1 MYISEVKKA
10 KKRIEDI
17 IIKTPLLH
25 SDIFSK
31 ICGDNVYMKCE
42 NLQVT
47 GAYKIRGALNKIS
60 ILSEEE
66 KRKGVVCSSAG
77 NHAQGVAYAST
88 LLGIESTIVMP
99 KTTPYL
105 KVQSTKNYGGNVML
119 YGSCY
124 DDAFL
129 EAKRIEKEEGK
140 VFIPPFDDFDII
152 YGQGT
157 IALEIL
163 EDLEDVDYILC
174 PIGGGGLIS
183 GISLVAK
190 SINPNIK
197 VIGVQAE
204 GAPSM
209 YESIK
214 SGERITLEEVN
225 TIADGIAVK
234 CPGEKTFEVISEY
247 VDEIFTVTET
257 EIVDAFLLLSE
268 KHKLL
273 GEASGV
279 VSLAAL
285 KKLKCKNKNVCSII
299 SGGNIDMLTISNL
312 INNGLV
318 SGGRLFCFSVE
329 LPDVPGQLVEISQI
343 LSEENANV
351 VKLEHNQFKAMNRI
365 KNVLLEVTVET
376 NGQDHINQIIKHFNT
391 KGYNIN
397 VMYKG

>member
-1 MYISEVKKA
+1 MK
-10 KKRIEDI
+10 
-17 IIKTPLLH
+17 
-25 SDIFSK
+25 IFK
-31 ICGDNVYMKCE
+31 
-42 NLQVT
+42 LQ
-47 GAYKIRGALNKIS
+47 GLIRLEGALNKIS
-60 ILSEEE
+60 QLSKEE
-66 KRKGVVCSSAG
+66 KIKGVVCSSAG
-77 NHAQGVAYAST
+77 NHAQGVAYASSI
-88 LLGIESTIVMP
+88 LGIESTIVMP

-105 KVQSTKNYGGNVML
+105 KVQSTKNYGGNTVL
-119 YGSCY
+119 FGSCY

-157 IALEIL
+157 IGLEIL
-163 EDLEDVDYILC
+163 EDLPDVDYIIC
-174 PIGGGGLIS
+174 PVGGGGLIS

-190 SINPNIK
+190 SLNPGIK
-197 VIGVQAE
+197 IIGVQAS

-209 YESIK
+209 YESINK
-214 SGERITLEEVN
+214 GERITLEQVN

-234 CPGEKTFEVISEY
+234 SPGEKTFEIIDKY
-247 VDEIFTVTET
+247 VDEIVTVTEG
-257 EIVDAFLLLSE
+257 EIVDTFLLLSE

-285 KKLKCKNKNVCSII
+285 NKLNCKDKKICSII

-329 LPDVPGQLVEISQI
+329 LPDIPGQLVDISQI

-365 KNVLLEVTVET
+365 NNVLLEVTVET
-376 NGQDHINQIIKHFNT
+376 NGHEHINKIIKHFNS
-391 KGYNIN
+391 KGYKINI
-397 VMYKG
+397 MYKG